1 MTALRTARKLLE
13 RGLVPLLQEGELR
26 VLPLCVVPKAAV
38 HLTGTERQALRQAL
52 EDPARLLAELEG
64 TLTPVERELYEDRG
78 GLWGVGALGPPWFG
92 FADTVRTYARWR
104 RSSV

>member
-64 TLTPVERELYEDRG
+64 TLTPVERELYEERRG
-78 GLWGVGALGPPWFG
+78 ILEADGIDAPWLC